1 MTTLRIAIEGEEY
14 HRRPGESLSFGRN
27 ADLVVDTN
35 RFLHRKLGI
44 FSWDRER
51 WWIANIGSTIGIE
64 IVDMESPSSLTLA
77 PGSSAPVPFVI
88 NRVRFSAGRM
98 AYELEVSV
106 DRPTLQTSVEQ
117 DVDSSTT
124 ITAGKISLNPEQR
137 QLLLALGEPRI
148 RSGSLQ
154 SEVPTNRE
162 VADRLGW
169 TITKF
174 NRKLDNL
181 CTKFDRL
188 GVRGIKG
195 DLGGMALSRRER
207 LINHVITAR
216 IVTIDDLDELESL

>member
-1 MTTLRIAIEGEEY
+1 MTTLRVAIEGESYE
-14 HRRPGESLSFGRN
+14 RGPGESLSFGRN

-35 RFLHRKLGI
+35 RFLHRKLGV

-51 WWIANIGSTIGIE
+51 WWIANVGTTIGIE
-64 IVDMESPSSLTLA
+64 IVDVESPSSLTLA
-77 PGSSAPVPFVI
+77 PGSSAPVPFVV
-88 NRVRFSAGRM
+88 NRVRFSAGQV
-98 AYELEVSV
+98 AYELDVSV
-106 DRPTLQTSVEQ
+106 DRPSLQPAVE
-117 DVDSSTT
+117 DEADSSTT
-124 ITAGKISLNPEQR
+124 ITAGKVSLNPEQR
-137 QLLLALGEPRI
+137 QLLLALGEARI

-154 SEVPTNRE
+154 SELPTNRE
-162 VADRLGW
+162 VADRLQW

-216 IVTIDDLDELESL
+216 IVTVDDLAELEAL